1 MLQVNQLSF
10 SYGRNIPPVIENFS
24 MHLEEGKI
32 YGLLGKNGVGKSTLL
47 YLLMGMLRPSQGTVL
62 FEGVDVGRHRPSVLE
77 NMFILSEE
85 FVLPNVKFST
95 FVKRNR
101 VFYPRFSD
109 ELLSSLLNEFGLP
122 ADFNLSELSMGQKKK
137 VYVSFALAAN
147 TRLLLMDEPSNGL
160 DIPSKVEFRRA
171 VSKSMSDERSIV
183 ISTHQVRD
191 VESLL
196 DHILIMNHRELM
208 LDASVAELCSKLLFK
223 EQGLNESL
231 EGSIYYQPSVSGN
244 SALYPNRDGE
254 ESNLNIEVLFNAAL
268 ANSETIH
275 SILKK

>member
-10 SYGRNIPPVIENFS
+10 SYGRNTPPVVENFS

-160 DIPSKVEFRRA
+160 DIPSKVEFRRV
-171 VSKSMSDERSIV
+171 VSKSMSDERTIV

-196 DHILIMNHRELM
+196 DHILIMDHRELM

-244 SALYPNRDGE
+244 SALYPNTDGE